1 MPIVENG
8 TSYSEQIEVDENGGV
23 VIFRVPDHNDVDA
36 ADFYYDFKMVS
47 LLLVIKAVKAGYL
60 FACNLKTVTPGLL
73 PSRRSLQAC
82 CTRHTLRRINLKTE
96 VSRLK
101 RIKCFLSTRI

>member
-1 MPIVENG
+1 MQVDHYSMPIVENG
-8 TSYSEQIEVDENGGV
+8 TSFSEQIEVDENGGV

-60 FACNLKTVTPGLL
+60 FACN
-73 PSRRSLQAC
+73 
-82 CTRHTLRRINLKTE
+82 
-96 VSRLK
+96 
-101 RIKCFLSTRI
+101 